1 VWREN
6 PEPLQL
12 NKNKRMQR
20 KWLRKTIP
28 AYEEIETLSQHI
40 NVNSSLTSVLLQRGI
55 NSFDLAKQFFR
66 PSLAEL
72 HNPFL
77 LTDMDKAVTR
87 LHTAIASREKIL
99 IYGDYDVDGTTAVA
113 LVYSYLQS
121 FYPLCDFYIPDRH
134 TEGYGVSEVGLKWA
148 EENGFSLIIALDL
161 GVKAIDAVTLA
172 TEKKIDF
179 IICDHHLPGTDIPNA
194 IAVLDP
200 KRSDCHYPFKELSG
214 CGLGFKLMQAYAQSF
229 RKEEELNEY
238 LDLVAV
244 SIASDIVPIVD
255 ENRILVHFG
264 LQKLNQHPLP
274 GLKAL
279 KDIAATKGDLDVSG
293 VVFTLGPRINA
304 AGRVAHARGAVE
316 LLISKTEE
324 EANQLAEK
332 INLKNNLRR
341 EFDLSITDEAL
352 AMIEANDT
360 LRAAKSTVLFKNT
373 WHKGVIGIVAA
384 RCVEKYYR
392 PTVILTES
400 NDKITGSARSVKD
413 FDLYEAISA
422 CSDLLDKFGGHKYAA
437 GLTMDK
443 SNLGAF
449 QQRFEEVVSRTI
461 TEEMLIP
468 VVEIDIPIQFDSM
481 NDKFNNIL
489 KQMAPFGPENQKPVF
504 EARNVF
510 VEGNLAN
517 FKERHLRFS
526 AGQEGNKSI
535 FNVVGFDKIQYY
547 DQLTKGGHFS
557 MAFTLEENTYN
568 GMTTLQLRIKDL
580 IIE

>member
-1 VWREN
+1 
-6 PEPLQL
+6 
-12 NKNKRMQR
+12 
-20 KWLRKTIP
+20 
-28 AYEEIETLSQHI
+28 
-40 NVNSSLTSVLLQRGI
+40 
-55 NSFDLAKQFFR
+55 
-66 PSLAEL
+66 
-72 HNPFL
+72 
-77 LTDMDKAVTR
+77 
-87 LHTAIASREKIL
+87 
-99 IYGDYDVDGTTAVA
+99 
-113 LVYSYLQS
+113 
-121 FYPLCDFYIPDRH
+121 
-134 TEGYGVSEVGLKWA
+134 
-148 EENGFSLIIALDL
+148 
-161 GVKAIDAVTLA
+161 
-172 TEKKIDF
+172 
-179 IICDHHLPGTDIPNA
+179 
-194 IAVLDP
+194 VLDP
-200 KRSDCHYPFKELSG
+200 KRSDCDYPFKELSG
-214 CGLGFKLMQAYAQSF
+214 CGLGFKLMQAYAQSY

-264 LQKLNQHPLP
+264 LQKLNQRPLP

-279 KDIAATKGDLDVSG
+279 KEIAATKGDLDVSG

-443 SNLGAF
+443 TNLVAF
-449 QQRFEEVVSRTI
+449 QQRFEEVVSQTI

-504 EARNVF
+504 EAKNVF

-517 FKERHLRFS
+517 FKERHLRFA

-535 FNVVGFDKIQYY
+535 FNVVGFDMIQFY
-547 DQLTKGGHFS
+547 DQLTRGGFFN

-568 GMTTLQLRIKDL
+568 GTTTLQLRIKDL
-580 IIE
+580 IFE

>member
-1 VWREN
+1 
-6 PEPLQL
+6 
-12 NKNKRMQR
+12 MQR
-20 KWLRKTIP
+20 KWLRKSEP
-28 AYEEIETLSQHI
+28 AQGEIETLSQQI
-40 NVNSSLTSVLLQRGI
+40 NVNPSLTSILLQRGI
-55 NSFDLAKQFFR
+55 YNFDLAKKFFR

-72 HNPFL
+72 HSPFL
-77 LTDMDKAVTR
+77 LTDMTKAVSR
-87 LHTAIASREKIL
+87 LNIAIENGEKIL

-134 TEGYGVSEVGLKWA
+134 TEGYGVSEAGIKWA

-200 KRSDCHYPFKELSG
+200 KRSDCDYPFKELSG
-214 CGLGFKLMQAYAQSF
+214 CGLGFKLMQAYAQSY

-264 LQKLNQHPLP
+264 LQKLNQRPLP

-279 KDIAATKGDLDVSG
+279 KEIAATKGDLDVSG

-316 LLISKTEE
+316 LLISKTEG

-422 CSDLLDKFGGHKYAA
+422 CSDLLNKFGGHKYAA

-443 SNLGAF
+443 SNLVAF

-461 TEEMLIP
+461 TEEMLVP
-468 VVEIDIPIQFDSM
+468 VVEIDVPIQFDSM

-504 EARNVF
+504 EAKNVF

-517 FKERHLRFS
+517 FKERHLRFA

-535 FNVVGFDKIQYY
+535 FNVVGFDMIQFY
-547 DQLTKGGHFS
+547 DQLTRGGFFN

-568 GMTTLQLRIKDL
+568 GTTTLQLRIKDL
-580 IIE
+580 IFE

>member
-1 VWREN
+1 
-6 PEPLQL
+6 
-12 NKNKRMQR
+12 MQR

-28 AYEEIETLSQHI
+28 AHKEIETLSQLI
-40 NVNSSLTSVLLQRGI
+40 NVNPSLATVLLQRSI
-55 NSFDLAKQFFR
+55 NSFELAKKFFR

-72 HNPFL
+72 HSPFL
-77 LTDMDKAVTR
+77 LTDMEKAVLR
-87 LHTAIASREKIL
+87 LNTAIENREKIL

-113 LVYSYLQS
+113 LVYSYLRS
-121 FYPLCDFYIPDRH
+121 FYPNCDFYIPDRH
-134 TEGYGVSEVGLKWA
+134 TEGYGVSEAGIKWA

-172 TEKKIDF
+172 SEKKIDF
-179 IICDHHLPGTDIPNA
+179 IICDHHLPGTNIPNA

-200 KRSDCHYPFKELSG
+200 KRSDCNYPFKELSG
-214 CGLGFKLMQAYAQSF
+214 CGLGFKLMQAYAQSY

-264 LQKLNQHPLP
+264 LQKLNQRPLP

-279 KDIAATKGDLDVSG
+279 KEIAATKGDLDVSG

-316 LLISKTEE
+316 LLISKTED

-449 QQRFEEVVSRTI
+449 QQRFEEVVSQTI
-461 TEEMLIP
+461 TEEMLMP

-504 EARNVF
+504 EAKNVF
-510 VEGNLAN
+510 VESNLAN
-517 FKERHLRFS
+517 FKERHLRFA

-535 FNVVGFDKIQYY
+535 YNVVGFDMIQYY

-568 GMTTLQLRIKDL
+568 GTTTLQLRIKDL
-580 IIE
+580 IFE

>member
-1 VWREN
+1 
-6 PEPLQL
+6 
-12 NKNKRMQR
+12 MQR

-28 AYEEIETLSQHI
+28 AHKEIETLSQLI
-40 NVNSSLTSVLLQRGI
+40 NVNPSLATVLLQRSI
-55 NSFDLAKQFFR
+55 NSFELAKKFFR

-72 HNPFL
+72 HSPFL
-77 LTDMDKAVTR
+77 LTDMEKAVAR
-87 LHTAIASREKIL
+87 LSDAIANHEKIL
-99 IYGDYDVDGTTAVA
+99 VYGDYDVDGTTAVA
-113 LVYSYLQS
+113 LVYSYLRS
-121 FYPLCDFYIPDRH
+121 FYPNCDFYIPDRH
-134 TEGYGVSEVGLKWA
+134 TEGYGVSEAGIKWA

-172 TEKKIDF
+172 SEKKIDF
-179 IICDHHLPGTDIPNA
+179 IICDHHLPGTNIPNA

-214 CGLGFKLMQAYAQSF
+214 CGLGFKLMQAYAQSY

-264 LQKLNQHPLP
+264 LQKLNQRPLP

-279 KDIAATKGDLDVSG
+279 KEIAATKGDLDVSG

-422 CSDLLDKFGGHKYAA
+422 CSDLLNKFGGHKYAA

-461 TEEMLIP
+461 TEEMLMP
-468 VVEIDIPIQFDSM
+468 VVEIDVPIQFDAM

-504 EARNVF
+504 EAKHVF
-510 VEGNLAN
+510 VENNLAN

-526 AGQEGNKSI
+526 AGQVGNKSI
-535 FNVVGFDKIQYY
+535 FNVVGFDMIQYY

-580 IIE
+580 IFE

>member
-1 VWREN
+1 
-6 PEPLQL
+6 
-12 NKNKRMQR
+12 MQR

-535 FNVVGFDKIQYY
+535 FNVVGFDMIQYY